1 MSLYEFSGLK
11 QVFAGRTVLDID
23 HLELDQGRSYALLGP
38 NGCGKTTLLHILAFL
53 RPPFAGEMY
62 FQGKAVQWREK
73 EIQPLRRQVV
83 LVDQHPIMFT
93 TTVVKNVEYGP
104 RMRKVPAE
112 RRRTLALEC
121 LEQVG
126 MKEFAHRPA
135 YLLSGGETQR
145 VAIARALACQ
155 PEVMLFDEP
164 TASVDV
170 ENQRV
175 IESVIKN
182 IYSKKKITIIF
193 STHKRM
199 EASRLG
205 EKKIFMFEGRLTG
218 PGGENL
224 VFGDVRLNGQDN
236 ICVLGDR
243 IRLSINTDISG
254 HCRALIKPEGIKIYT
269 LKEAEKAGLADLVQG
284 SVLQMTAEGREIKV
298 LLDAGIRLRGI
309 ITRER
314 AKNSGIYPGDKVMI
328 GFDPDA
334 AYVEVQP

>member
-1 MSLYEFSGLK
+1 MSLYHFSGLK
-11 QVFAGRTVLDID
+11 QVFAGRTVLDIE
-23 HLELDQGRSYALLGP
+23 HLKLEQGQSYALLGP

-53 RPPFAGEMY
+53 RPPFAGEVY
-62 FQGKAVQWREK
+62 FQGRPVQWREK

-93 TTVVKNVEYGP
+93 TTVLKNVEYGP
-104 RMRKVPAE
+104 RMRGLPAE
-112 RRRTLALEC
+112 RRRSMALEC
-121 LEQVG
+121 LDLVG
-126 MKEFAHRPA
+126 MKDFAHRPA
-135 YLLSGGETQR
+135 HLLSGGETQR
-145 VAIARALACQ
+145 VAIARALACR

-175 IESVIKN
+175 IESVIRD
-182 IYSKKKITIIF
+182 IYREKKITIIF

-224 VFGDVRLNGQDN
+224 VFGEVRSNGQDSTC
-236 ICVLGDR
+236 ILGER
-243 IRLSINTDISG
+243 VRLKVKTDISG
-254 HCRALIKPEGIKIYT
+254 HCRAFIKTKGIKIYT
-269 LKEAEKAGLADLVQG
+269 LQEAKTAGQADLVQG
-284 SVLQMTAEGREIKV
+284 TVLQMTAESGRIKV

-309 ITRER
+309 MSREQ
-314 AKNSGIYPGDKVMI
+314 ASSSGIYPGDEVMI
-328 GFDPDA
+328 GFEPDA
-334 AYVEVQP
+334 AYVEEQA